1 MTTKNIADITDYQL
15 PLNCSQLGNN
25 TGEFNMLE
33 YIPENLDFEPIFE
46 PTKVDDKK
54 YVINANTG
62 DYIGIVGNGFT
73 CASHGDFFRNVM
85 DTTTETLSEY
95 DMEGAII
102 NCRSAHRDGWAMMDM
117 TLPKVTAKINTNVHE
132 TILMKR
138 IIALHGVNGT
148 CSNTTIF
155 GAIDFFCLNGQIRG
169 KHDKVMR
176 KNTSNFS
183 LDRFITELNK
193 SQQDFTVQA
202 EQMQRWANTDI
213 RHIDIRS
220 LLESIF
226 KSERKSEKMHSLYRQ
241 ETGVRGENLY
251 SLYSAFTNYAT
262 YADERNG
269 FSLRN
274 TGHDTQAISM
284 FKREI
289 DVAGWVD
296 TPQFKSLE
304 MAA

>member
-1 MTTKNIADITDYQL
+1 M
-15 PLNCSQLGNN
+15 P
-25 TGEFNMLE
+25 LE
-33 YIPENLDFEPIFE
+33 YIPENLDFNVTFE

-54 YVINANTG
+54 YVINENTG

-85 DTTTETLSEY
+85 DTTTQTLSDY
-95 DMEGAII
+95 DMEGAKI
-102 NCRSAHRDGWAMMDM
+102 NWRSAHKDGWAMMDM
-117 TLPKVTAKINTNVHE
+117 TLPNVTAKIATDKHE
-132 TILMKR
+132 TTLMKR

-183 LDRFITELNK
+183 LDRFITELEK
-193 SQQDFTVQA
+193 SQQDFTAQA
-202 EQMQRWANTDI
+202 EQMQRWANTSLA
-213 RHIDIRS
+213 HVNVKE
-220 LLESIF
+220 LLEGIMRSD
-226 KSERKSEKMHSLYRQ
+226 RKAEKMHTLYSQ
-241 ETGVRGENLY
+241 EAGVRGRNLW

-269 FSLRN
+269 FNLRN
-274 TGHDTQAISM
+274 TGNDTQAISM

-289 DVAGWVD
+289 DVAGWID
-296 TPQFKSLE
+296 TPQFQAI
-304 MAA
+304 AA

>member
-1 MTTKNIADITDYQL
+1 M
-15 PLNCSQLGNN
+15 P
-25 TGEFNMLE
+25 LE
-33 YIPENLDFEPIFE
+33 YVPENLDFNVTFE

-54 YVINANTG
+54 YVINENTG

-85 DTTTETLSEY
+85 DTTTQTLSDY
-95 DMEGAII
+95 DMEGAQI
-102 NCRSAHRDGWAMMDM
+102 NWRSAHKDGWAMMDM
-117 TLPKVTAKINTNVHE
+117 TLPNVTAKIATDKHE
-132 TILMKR
+132 TTLMKR

-183 LDRFITELNK
+183 LDRFITELEK
-193 SQQDFTVQA
+193 SQQDFTAQA
-202 EQMQRWANTDI
+202 EQMQRWANTSLA
-213 RHIDIRS
+213 HVNVKE
-220 LLESIF
+220 LLEGIMRSD
-226 KSERKSEKMHSLYRQ
+226 RQAEKMHTLYNQ
-241 ETGVRGENLY
+241 EAGVRGRNLW

-269 FSLRN
+269 FNLRN
-274 TGHDTQAISM
+274 TGNDTQAISM

-289 DVAGWVD
+289 DVAGWID
-296 TPQFKSLE
+296 TPQFQAI
-304 MAA
+304 AA

>member
-1 MTTKNIADITDYQL
+1 M
-15 PLNCSQLGNN
+15 P
-25 TGEFNMLE
+25 LE
-33 YIPENLDFEPIFE
+33 YIPENLDFNVTFE

-54 YVINANTG
+54 YVINENTG

-85 DTTTETLSEY
+85 DTTTETLSDY
-95 DMEGAII
+95 DMEGAQI
-102 NCRSAHRDGWAMMDM
+102 NWRSAHKDGWAMMDV
-117 TLPKVTAKINTNVHE
+117 TLPNVTAKITTDKHE
-132 TILMKR
+132 TTLMKR

-183 LDRFITELNK
+183 LDRFITELEK
-193 SQQDFTVQA
+193 SQQDFTAQA
-202 EQMQRWANTDI
+202 EQMQRWANTSLA
-213 RHIDIRS
+213 HVNVKE
-220 LLESIF
+220 LLEGIMRSD
-226 KSERKSEKMHSLYRQ
+226 RKAEKMHTLYSQ
-241 ETGVRGENLY
+241 EAGVRGRNLWA
-251 SLYSAFTNYAT
+251 LYSAFTNYAT

-269 FSLRN
+269 FNLRN
-274 TGHDTQAISM
+274 TGNDTQAISM

-289 DVAGWVD
+289 DVAGWID
-296 TPQFKSLE
+296 TPQFQAV
-304 MAA
+304 AA

>member
-1 MTTKNIADITDYQL
+1 M
-15 PLNCSQLGNN
+15 P
-25 TGEFNMLE
+25 LE
-33 YIPENLDFEPIFE
+33 YVPENLDFNVTFE

-54 YVINANTG
+54 YVINENTG

-85 DTTTETLSEY
+85 DTTTQTLSDY
-95 DMEGAII
+95 DMEGAQI
-102 NCRSAHRDGWAMMDM
+102 NWRSAHKDGWAMMDM
-117 TLPKVTAKINTNVHE
+117 TLPNVTAKIATDKHE
-132 TILMKR
+132 TTLMKR

-183 LDRFITELNK
+183 LDRFITELEK
-193 SQQDFTVQA
+193 SQQDFTAQA
-202 EQMQRWANTDI
+202 EQMQRWANTSLA
-213 RHIDIRS
+213 HVNVKE
-220 LLESIF
+220 LLEGIMRSD
-226 KSERKSEKMHSLYRQ
+226 RKAEKMHTLYSQ
-241 ETGVRGENLY
+241 EAGVRGRNLWA
-251 SLYSAFTNYAT
+251 LYSAFTNYAT

-269 FSLRN
+269 FNLRN
-274 TGHDTQAISM
+274 TGNDTQAISM

-289 DVAGWVD
+289 DVAGWID
-296 TPQFKSLE
+296 TPQFQAV
-304 MAA
+304 AA

>member
-1 MTTKNIADITDYQL
+1 M
-15 PLNCSQLGNN
+15 P
-25 TGEFNMLE
+25 LE
-33 YIPENLDFEPIFE
+33 YIPENLDFNVTFE

-54 YVINANTG
+54 YVINENTG

-85 DTTTETLSEY
+85 DTTTATLSDY
-95 DMEGAII
+95 DMEGAQI
-102 NCRSAHRDGWAMMDM
+102 NWRSAYKDGWAMMDM
-117 TLPKVTAKINTNVHE
+117 TLPNVTAKIATDKHE
-132 TILMKR
+132 TTLMKR

-183 LDRFITELNK
+183 LDRFITELEK
-193 SQQDFTVQA
+193 SQQDFTAQA
-202 EQMQRWANTDI
+202 EQMQRWANTSLA
-213 RHIDIRS
+213 HVNVKE
-220 LLESIF
+220 LLEGIMRSD
-226 KSERKSEKMHSLYRQ
+226 RKAEKMHTLYSQ
-241 ETGVRGENLY
+241 EAGVRGRNLWA
-251 SLYSAFTNYAT
+251 LYSAFTNYAT

-269 FSLRN
+269 FNLRN
-274 TGHDTQAISM
+274 TGNDTQAISM

-289 DVAGWVD
+289 DVAGWID

-304 MAA
+304 MVAA

>member
-1 MTTKNIADITDYQL
+1 
-15 PLNCSQLGNN
+15 
-25 TGEFNMLE
+25 MLE
-33 YIPENLDFEPIFE
+33 YIPKNLDFNPIFE

-85 DTTTETLSEY
+85 DTTTETLSDY
-95 DMEGAII
+95 DMEGAQI
-102 NCRSAHRDGWAMMDM
+102 NWRSAHKDGWAMMDM
-117 TLPKVTAKINTNVHE
+117 TLPNVTAKITTDKHE
-132 TILMKR
+132 TSLMKR

-155 GAIDFFCLNGQIRG
+155 GAIDFFCLNGQITG
-169 KHDKVMR
+169 DHSKVMR

-183 LDRFITELNK
+183 LDRFITELHK
-193 SQQDFTVQA
+193 SQQDFTAQA
-202 EQMQRWANTDI
+202 EQMQRWANTSLA
-213 RHIDIRS
+213 HVNVKE
-220 LLESIF
+220 LLEGIMRSD
-226 KSERKSEKMHSLYRQ
+226 RKAEKMHTLYSQ
-241 ETGVRGENLY
+241 EAGVRGRNLW

-269 FSLRN
+269 FNLRN
-274 TGHDTQAISM
+274 TGNDTQAISM

-289 DVAGWVD
+289 DVAGWID
-296 TPQFKSLE
+296 TPQFQAI
-304 MAA
+304 AA

>member
-1 MTTKNIADITDYQL
+1 M
-15 PLNCSQLGNN
+15 P
-25 TGEFNMLE
+25 LE
-33 YIPENLDFEPIFE
+33 YVPENLDFNVTFE

-54 YVINANTG
+54 YVINENTG

-85 DTTTETLSEY
+85 DTTTQTLSDY
-95 DMEGAII
+95 DMEGAQI
-102 NCRSAHRDGWAMMDM
+102 NWRSAHKDGWAMMDM
-117 TLPKVTAKINTNVHE
+117 TLPNVTAKIATDKHE
-132 TILMKR
+132 TTLMKR

-183 LDRFITELNK
+183 LDRFITELEK
-193 SQQDFTVQA
+193 SQQDFTAQA
-202 EQMQRWANTDI
+202 EQMQRWANTSLA
-213 RHIDIRS
+213 HVNVKE
-220 LLESIF
+220 LLEGIMRSD
-226 KSERKSEKMHSLYRQ
+226 RKAEKMHTLYNQ
-241 ETGVRGENLY
+241 EAGVRGRNLW

-269 FSLRN
+269 FNLRN
-274 TGHDTQAISM
+274 TGNDTQAISM

-289 DVAGWVD
+289 DVAGWID
-296 TPQFKSLE
+296 TPQFQAI
-304 MAA
+304 AA

>member
-1 MTTKNIADITDYQL
+1 M
-15 PLNCSQLGNN
+15 P
-25 TGEFNMLE
+25 LE
-33 YIPENLDFEPIFE
+33 YIPENLDFNVTFE

-54 YVINANTG
+54 YVINENTG

-85 DTTTETLSEY
+85 DTTTETLSDY

-102 NCRSAHRDGWAMMDM
+102 NWRSAHKDGWAMMDM
-117 TLPKVTAKINTNVHE
+117 TLPKVTAKIATDKHE
-132 TILMKR
+132 TTLMKR

-169 KHDKVMR
+169 KHDKIMR

-183 LDRFITELNK
+183 LDRFITELEK
-193 SQQDFTVQA
+193 SQQDFTAQA
-202 EQMQRWANTDI
+202 EQMQRWANI
-213 RHIDIRS
+213 SLAHVNVKE
-220 LLESIF
+220 LLEGIMRSD
-226 KSERKSEKMHSLYRQ
+226 RKAEKMHTLYSQ
-241 ETGVRGENLY
+241 EAGVRGRNLWA
-251 SLYSAFTNYAT
+251 LYSAFTNYAT

-269 FSLRN
+269 FNLRN
-274 TGHDTQAISM
+274 TGNDTQAISM

-289 DVAGWVD
+289 DVAGWID

-304 MAA
+304 MVAA